1 MPDLPHERHSI
12 ASATVDKRGRITIP
26 EPVRDDLGLR
36 PGDRVTFHKEGGKV
50 VLEKESPF
58 DKWVGFL
65 EHLEGRTTDEIM
77 EELRGPSSF
86 DKWVGFL
93 GKREQTPDEI
103 VEDMRGR

>member
-1 MPDLPHERHSI
+1 MPDLPQKRHSI
-12 ASATVDKRGRITIP
+12 AGATVDKRGRLTIP
-26 EPVRDDLGLR
+26 APVRDELSLR
-36 PGDRVTFHKEGGKV
+36 PGDRVKFHEDDGKV

-65 EHLEGRTTDEIM
+65 GHLEGRTTDEVM
-77 EELRGPSSF
+77 EELRGPSPF

-93 GKREQTPDEI
+93 GTRDQTPDEI